1 MLGVFGIGRT
11 MECDAAEELGVRA
24 GGHPEWLLPGAR
36 GERSCLDTHL
46 GHRGLTKYPTH
57 TLEAPCPLPPS
68 CLRYVSVGE
77 DVQKVSLI
85 TLD

>member
-1 MLGVFGIGRT
+1 MLGVSGRGQA

-36 GERSCLDTHL
+36 GERSCPDMHL
-46 GHRGLTKYPTH
+46 GHRGLTKYPPH

-68 CLRYVSVGE
+68 CLRYVSIGE